1 MPDDI
6 FEAISLWIALHKPK
20 SEFPSELTPELEE
33 FWIKVEGEIK
43 DIEDKGFG
51 VEIPFT

>member
-6 FEAISLWIALHKPK
+6 FESISLWIALHKPK

-33 FWIKVEGEIK
+33 FWIKVEKEIK

-51 VEIPFT
+51 VEIPFI

>member
-33 FWIKVEGEIK
+33 FWIKVEMETK
-43 DIEDKGFG
+43 DIEDEGFG
-51 VEIPFT
+51 VEIPFI

>member
-33 FWIKVEGEIK
+33 FWSKVEQEIR
-43 DIEDKGFG
+43 DIEEKGFE

>member
-20 SEFPSELTPELEE
+20 SEFPRELTPELEE
-33 FWIKVEGEIK
+33 FWKKVELEIR
-43 DIEDKGFG
+43 DIEDKGFE
-51 VEIPFT
+51 VEIPFI